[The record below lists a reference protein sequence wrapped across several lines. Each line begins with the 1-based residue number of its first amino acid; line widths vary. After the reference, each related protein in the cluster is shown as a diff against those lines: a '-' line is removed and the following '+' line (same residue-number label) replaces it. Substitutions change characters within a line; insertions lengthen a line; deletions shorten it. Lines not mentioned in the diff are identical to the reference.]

1 MSFKILKKFLT
12 IVIAIS
18 MTFVSISAGI
28 VSAHNKKNYLPLQE
42 SENQNNLQVNPRLV
56 YLAEHNIAIMS
67 YMAFINNSGLNFN
80 QMREILDNDNSLNFE
95 YLYEL
100 SILMGNRWIS
110 YKHEGVPQ
118 GDVFLK
124 LLNVVKALHIKVDEL
139 ESFDGFLTCNNISLY
154 DVFIFVNKGFS
165 EDQKKELSI
174 PMLLKYTSKFAAETC
189 NDFWSMNFQRE
200 GYSGYDICANILEL
214 SGWNFNKIEKYL
226 GDRYS
231 GLQGLECI
239 VEFSNRY
246 GFNTENVVE
255 IFKES
260 DIAIKDVKYL
270 YNEIVVKRGF
280 DCRDFVDS
288 VNEFEGYSARDYVR
302 MADDAKK
309 SGRKLLDEVKHDCEE
324 YEKKHINSSK
334 NK

>member
-1 MSFKILKKFLT
+1 MSFKNLKKSLAV
-12 IVIAIS
+12 VIASS
-18 MTFVSISAGI
+18 MAFASISSGI
-28 VSAHNKKNYLPLQE
+28 VSAHNKKNHLPLQE
-42 SENQNNLQVNPRLV
+42 SENQNNFQVNPQLV
-56 YLAEHNIAIMS
+56 YLAEHNISTMS

-110 YKHEGVPQ
+110 HKHEGVPQ
-118 GDVFLK
+118 GEVFLK
-124 LLNVVKALHIKVDEL
+124 LLNVVKALHVKVEEL

-165 EDQKKELSI
+165 EEQKKELSI
-174 PMLLKYTSKFAAETC
+174 SMLLKYTNKFAAETY
-189 NDFWSMNFQRE
+189 NDFWSNNFQRD

-214 SGWNFNKIEKYL
+214 SGWNFNQIEKYL
-226 GDRYS
+226 GDKYS

-239 VEFSNRY
+239 VEFSCKY
-246 GFNTENVVE
+246 GFKTENVVE
-255 IFKES
+255 IFKDS
-260 DIAIKDVKYL
+260 DIAFKDIKYL
-270 YNEIVVKRGF
+270 YNEIVIKRGF

-288 VNEFEGYSARDYVR
+288 VNEFEGYSVRDYVR

-309 SGRKLLDEVKHDCEE
+309 SGRKLLDEVKHDFEE
-324 YEKKHINSSK
+324 YEKKHS
-334 NK
+334 NKSGKK

>member
-1 MSFKILKKFLT
+1 M
-12 IVIAIS
+12 
-18 MTFVSISAGI
+18 
-28 VSAHNKKNYLPLQE
+28 
-42 SENQNNLQVNPRLV
+42 
-56 YLAEHNIAIMS
+56 
-67 YMAFINNSGLNFN
+67 
-80 QMREILDNDNSLNFE
+80 
-95 YLYEL
+95 
-100 SILMGNRWIS
+100 
-110 YKHEGVPQ
+110 
-118 GDVFLK
+118 
-124 LLNVVKALHIKVDEL
+124 
-139 ESFDGFLTCNNISLY
+139 
-154 DVFIFVNKGFS
+154 IF
-165 EDQKKELSI
+165 
-174 PMLLKYTSKFAAETC
+174 
-189 NDFWSMNFQRE
+189 
-200 GYSGYDICANILEL
+200 
-214 SGWNFNKIEKYL
+214 KIEKYL

-309 SGRKLLDEVKHDCEE
+309 SGRKLLDEVKHDFEE